1 MSVRNPVTGKRR
13 PCHPGDRLRYILPAG
28 PPMAAIEAYGHD
40 VQSAISAGL
49 TLLALSMAG
58 GLSVTPSREGEA
70 SKIRM
75 DPDSDIAAIAAQEF
89 D

>member
-13 PCHPGDRLRYILPAG
+13 PCHPGDRLRYTLPAG

-40 VQSAISAGL
+40 VQAAISAGL

-58 GLSVTPSREGEA
+58 GLSVTPSREGETT
-70 SKIRM
+70 KVRM
-75 DPDSDIAAIAAQEF
+75 DPDPDITAIASQDF